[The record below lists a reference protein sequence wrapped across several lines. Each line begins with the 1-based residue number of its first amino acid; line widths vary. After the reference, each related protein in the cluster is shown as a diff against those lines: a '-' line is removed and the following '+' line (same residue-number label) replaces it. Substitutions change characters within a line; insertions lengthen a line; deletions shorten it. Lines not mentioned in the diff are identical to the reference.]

1 MRIAVIG
8 VGRMGRPISERLLA
22 AGHDLVVHDRAAEP
36 VAALAALGASPA
48 PDVTQAAAAA
58 ELSITSLP
66 MLAVVEDVILGH
78 GGVIEAAPPGA
89 MVMDMSTGSPELARR
104 MSAAGAARG
113 LPVLDAPV
121 SGGPRGAKD
130 GTLAIMVGGDEDAFA
145 RVLPVLEGLAG
156 VVRHM
161 GPAGAGQATK
171 LTNNLL
177 AAAHMAVLA
186 EAVALASREGL
197 DPAAVYDVIS
207 SGTGDSRVLRN
218 RFPVPGVLEHAPAT
232 NDWAA
237 LFPVDLLVKDV
248 TLAVAA
254 AAEHDLDMPITALA
268 LERYRSAQAAGF
280 GELDYSAVAR
290 LYDGGHDGSGPDGGG
305 R

>member
-1 MRIAVIG
+1 MGGPIA
-8 VGRMGRPISERLLA
+8 ERLLA
-22 AGHDLVVHDRAAEP
+22 AGHELVVHDLAAEP
-36 VAALAALGASPA
+36 VAALATLGARSE
-48 PDVTQAAAAA
+48 PDFTRLAAAA

-66 MLAVVEDVILGH
+66 TLAAVEDVILGS
-78 GGVIEAAPPGA
+78 GGLIEAAAPGA
-89 MVMDMSTGSPELARR
+89 IVMDMSTGSPELARR

-121 SGGPRGAKD
+121 SGGPRGARD
-130 GTLAIMVGGDEDAFA
+130 GTLAIMVGGDEAAFD
-145 RVLPVLEGLAG
+145 RVLPVLEALAA

-186 EAVALASREGL
+186 EAVALALHEGL
-197 DPAAVYDVIS
+197 DPTAVYEVIS
-207 SGTGDSRVLRN
+207 RGTGDSRVLRN
-218 RFPVPGVLEHAPAT
+218 RFPVAGVLEHAPAS

-237 LFPVDLLVKDV
+237 LFPVDLLIKDV

-254 AAEHDLDMPITALA
+254 AAEHDLEMPITALA
-268 LERYRSAQAAGF
+268 LERYQAAQAAGF
-280 GELDYSAVAR
+280 GALDYSAIAR
-290 LYDGGHDGSGPDGGG
+290 LYGNGRDGHNDPEGHRHNERQEGGP
-305 R
+305 